1 MALTV
6 SSRNTRRLV
15 RFAFALQASQTVA
28 LAAATIVTGASAL
41 VAQTFVAAADLA
53 VQVFLVVGVRT
64 SERAADATHP
74 VGYGR
79 ERYFWSLYAA
89 LAIFV
94 SGFTVT
100 IEEVLRDALHPTPV
114 KSFPVGYAVLA
125 ANVVLDGVAFAYAL
139 RETKRRARARRRS
152 IVQYLRRTT
161 EPATA
166 TELIA
171 NSIAVAGGALA
182 LIALALTQALHTAVP
197 DTVASGLIGLALIVA
212 AIALTQQNRSLLT
225 GRGVDDELLAAMRGV
240 IATQPGVIDVPDLFA
255 VVVGPVA
262 TAVDGDVIFE
272 DELSAPDIEAAIEQ
286 AGNELRSRWPQ
297 IRYVYLTPVSE
308 RRIRGAHRVELPVAA
323 HRHETSRP
331 VEVQGGPGD
340 ERTEGDVV
348 GSGADRGPSVERDL
362 GP

>member
-1 MALTV
+1 MQL
-6 SSRNTRRLV
+6 
-15 RFAFALQASQTVA
+15 SQTVA

-53 VQVFLVVGVRT
+53 VQVFLIVGVRT

-114 KSFPVGYAVLA
+114 TSFGVGYAVLGV
-125 ANVVLDGVAFAYAL
+125 NVVLDAFTFAYAL

-182 LIALALTQALHTAVP
+182 LIALALTQELDTPVP
-197 DTVASGLIGLALIVA
+197 DTVGSGLIGLALIAVA
-212 AIALTQQNRSLLT
+212 IVLTQQNRSLLT
-225 GRGVDDELLAAMRGV
+225 GRSVDEELLAAMRGV
-240 IATQPGVIDVPDLFA
+240 VAAQPGVVDVPDLFA
-255 VVVGPVA
+255 VVVGPV
-262 TAVDGDVIFE
+262 TTIVDGDVIFE
-272 DELSAPDIEAAIEQ
+272 DELNVPDIEATIERV
-286 AGNELRSRWPQ
+286 GNELRSRWPR

-308 RRIRGAHRVELPVAA
+308 RRIRGARRATPAA
-323 HRHETSRP
+323 PAPASTSAQQNRA
-331 VEVQGGPGD
+331 
-340 ERTEGDVV
+340 T
-348 GSGADRGPSVERDL
+348 A
-362 GP
+362 

>member
-1 MALTV
+1 MAHVDRGRPDTTGGATLTNAERVLLV
-6 SSRNTRRLV
+6 SNRTTTRLV
-15 RFAFALQASQTVA
+15 LFAFALQASQTVA

-53 VQVFLVVGVRT
+53 VQVFLLVGVRT
-64 SERAADATHP
+64 SARAADATHP

-100 IEEVLRDALHPTPV
+100 IEEVLREALHPTPV
-114 KSFPVGYAVLA
+114 TSFGVGYAVLSV
-125 ANVVLDGVAFAYAL
+125 NVLLDGFAFLYAL
-139 RETKRRARARRRS
+139 RETKRRARARKHS

-182 LIALALTQALHTAVP
+182 LVALALTQVLHSTVP
-197 DTVASGLIGLALIVA
+197 DTVASGMIGLALIA
-212 AIALTQQNRSLLT
+212 AAVALTQQNRSLLT
-225 GRGVDDELLAAMRGV
+225 GRGVDEEVLAAMRGV
-240 IATQPGVIDVPDLFA
+240 IATQPGVVDVPDLFA
-255 VVVGPVA
+255 VVVGPV
-262 TAVDGDVIFE
+262 TIVVDGDVIFE
-272 DELSAPDIEAAIEQ
+272 DELNVPDIEAVIEQ

-308 RRIRGAHRVELPVAA
+308 RRVRGAHRV
-323 HRHETSRP
+323 TRP
-331 VEVQGGPGD
+331 ASATV
-340 ERTEGDVV
+340 TT
-348 GSGADRGPSVERDL
+348 
-362 GP
+362 